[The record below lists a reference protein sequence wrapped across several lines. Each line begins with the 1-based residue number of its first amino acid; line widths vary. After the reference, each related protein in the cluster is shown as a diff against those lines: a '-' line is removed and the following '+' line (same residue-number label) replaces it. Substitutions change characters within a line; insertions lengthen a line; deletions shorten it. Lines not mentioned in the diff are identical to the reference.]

1 MKINQISQLNTT
13 NFNAGKTTV
22 FSDFDGSYMPFRH
35 IDICKGRILS
45 QSNKKDSFN
54 KLFKG
59 YADFLKKAKQDIE
72 LVITTGRSKLEYDY
86 FINKAKEFGLFYQP
100 PSKLITRDGNDYYSI
115 RNDSYEINETRQ
127 QNIEKQTNWNK
138 QKIKDDLKNILNSN
152 FKDICIINSPINK
165 NEYDYEDLSLEQ
177 NLKNLTNKEK
187 MYYVSFTEG
196 DNLLLEVAFSEKLD
210 SSKIKQLFERYIK
223 DNGIQAEIN
232 MYEEDNNTY
241 LPQYDSDNNF
251 KLKPGK
257 FIRITPKIDNEK
269 ITKINDVKQELE
281 FNIKNK
287 TDNLVVAIG
296 DSSNDEIMLN
306 PLNYLSIYGYKP
318 EKGYSKILNN
328 QEILNLIAQMPF
340 AAIIVGEN
348 SSLDNIRQLGTELEQ
363 RGIKKIYTCKDSE
376 KGFLPQLKRAISD
389 YGKQNEEFKYSMN
402 TLLFEEVLAG
412 GYQYDC

>member
-1 MKINQISQLNTT
+1 MKINQISQFNTI

-35 IDICKGRILS
+35 IDICKGRILA
-45 QSNKKDSFN
+45 QTDKKDSFN

-59 YADFLKKAKQDIE
+59 YAAFLEKAKQDIE
-72 LVITTGRSKLEYDY
+72 LIITTGRSKLEYDY
-86 FINKAKEFGLFYQP
+86 FIKKAKECGLFYQF
-100 PSKLITRDGNDYYSI
+100 PSKLITRDGNDYYNI
-115 RNDSYEINETRQ
+115 KNDSYAINEVRQ
-127 QNIEKQTNWNK
+127 QNIEMQTNWNK
-138 QKIKDDLKNILNSN
+138 QKIQDDLTNILKTS

-165 NEYDYEDLSLEQ
+165 NEYDYDDLSLEQ
-177 NLKNLTNKEK
+177 TLKKLTNKEK
-187 MYYVSFTEG
+187 MYYISFAEG
-196 DNLLLEVAFSEKLD
+196 DNLFLEAAFSEKLD
-210 SSKIKQLFERYIK
+210 SSRIKQLFERYIK
-223 DNGIQAEIN
+223 DNNIQAEVDL
-232 MYEEDNNTY
+232 YTEENNTY
-241 LPQYDSDNNF
+241 LPQYDSDDSF

-257 FIRITPKIDNEK
+257 LIRITPKINNEK

-287 TDNLVVAIG
+287 TDDLVVAIG

-318 EKGYSKILNN
+318 EKDYRKILNN
-328 QEILNLIAQMPF
+328 QEVLNLIAQMPF

-348 SSLDNIRQLGTELEQ
+348 QSLGKIRQLGSELEQ
-363 RGIKKIYTCKDSE
+363 RGIKKIYACKDSE
-376 KGFLPQLKRAISD
+376 KGFLPQLKRALAD

-402 TLLFEEVLAG
+402 TLLFEEVLTG